1 MTNSMMRTHVSLTSH
16 SEIAKV
22 TTIIAMAF
30 SAARH
35 GAVLLPVAKIAAK
48 PGAIQQPLV
57 KARR

>member
-22 TTIIAMAF
+22 TTIIAMGARF

-48 PGAIQQPLV
+48 PE
-57 KARR
+57 RYSSHW